1 MRTDCHTQDSLFQ
14 MKEEVN
20 GVLKAEIIGSRS
32 AYLSVEFLR
41 EILRREIVYLPATE
55 LFTGWLKSPVDG

>member
-1 MRTDCHTQDSLFQ
+1 MRTDCHTQNSLFQ

-32 AYLSVEFLR
+32 VYLSAEFLR
-41 EILRREIVYLPATE
+41 EILREIVYLPAIE
-55 LFTGWLKSPVDG
+55 LFTGWLKSPIDG